1 MACCGPS
8 KNIADPDLMKKLR
21 KNEEIIKMN
30 LNQLKLSFDPKDCKW
45 ECNIFF

>member
-8 KNIADPDLMKKLR
+8 KNISDPDLMKKLR

-30 LNQLKLSFDPKDCKW
+30 LNQLKLSFDPKDAKW
-45 ECNIFF
+45 RCNIFF